1 MEPDL
6 TCKIL
11 ILGES
16 KVGKSSI
23 MNRFCQKKF
32 TPTLPPT
39 LGVDYQ
45 IEMVKVGDKRVKL

>member
-1 MEPDL
+1 MEN

-23 MNRFCQKKF
+23 MNRFCNKTF
-32 TPTLPPT
+32 SVAIPPT
-39 LGVDYQ
+39 LGIDYK
-45 IEMVKVGDKRVKL
+45 IETL